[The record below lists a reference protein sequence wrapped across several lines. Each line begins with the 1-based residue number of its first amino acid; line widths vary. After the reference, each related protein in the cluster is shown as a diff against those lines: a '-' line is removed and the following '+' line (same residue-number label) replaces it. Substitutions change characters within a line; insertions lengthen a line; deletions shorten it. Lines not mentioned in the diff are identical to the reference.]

1 MIQSGALYIMVL
13 GMVRRSIRTSVT
25 LPERSY
31 VEIQALAEA
40 NDVSTAWVIRQAVL
54 QYLSEGIGQR
64 EFPLAARRNA
74 R

>member
-1 MIQSGALYIMVL
+1 MA
-13 GMVRRSIRTSVT
+13 RRSIRTSVT

-31 VEIQALAEA
+31 AEIQALAEA

-54 QYLSEGIGQR
+54 QYLSDGVGQR
-64 EFPLAARRNA
+64 ELPLAARRSG